1 MAELDFCL
9 EEEKGEKGVESPKHC
24 VETQP
29 GRLFQTDHRRDGELC
44 AMIEAKHKDL
54 ALKIDHQCKLLELIL
69 LNGGIKAK
77 SKDTLPSGTS
87 SRILGSRRPS
97 ASPATSRGL
106 GMPRELRESK
116 ERQELPADLS
126 KEPPKEEPP
135 AQPAAPESKAEHSS
149 RRSSAKS
156 ERALAIEARAKK
168 KRPSFTPQLFK
179 TFSQTDLTKKKKAH
193 AASMRRSASMD
204 TGNTAIVEEKPP
216 NWAKRLVTRSAFD
229 LAFTLVVVTNSIFIG
244 VELQLSVS
252 EPNATHTG
260 VQIVQYVYTALFT
273 IELWIRICADGCG
286 LFWGDD
292 WTWGWLDLFI
302 VVFSLW
308 EVGVDVLYALVWTE
322 STGGSWSGFSNLKAF
337 RIIRIT
343 RLVKAVR
350 LARIFR
356 FVMAFRLLISSILH
370 TLKSLFWALMLLVL
384 IIYVFAVLFTQAVND
399 HLTDP
404 DVKYDVLFEK
414 ASEEYFAGLP
424 VTMLSLFMSISG
436 GVSWENV
443 IAPLK
448 EVSLVWVVVY
458 LFYISFTYFAVLN
471 VVTAVFCQSAID
483 GAQNDHASKVHA
495 ILANK
500 EQHLTKISTLFQK
513 FGAEGGVITF
523 EQFQKNLKAAE
534 VREYF
539 QTLGLDVWDAWS
551 FFKLLDED
559 GGGEVEIEEFLMGCL
574 RLRGQ
579 ATAMDV
585 GKIIN
590 DQTWQIKNQGKFQ
603 AYVEVELK
611 QLKEHLSIL
620 TGVNISSD
628 EHIGLIFG
636 DRDQGVGKTRSI
648 DCVPAP
654 EEEYEERSEHDE
666 ISEHV
671 KKMSY
676 QFDRRISP

>member
-1 MAELDFCL
+1 MEA
-9 EEEKGEKGVESPKHC
+9 
-24 VETQP
+24 
-29 GRLFQTDHRRDGELC
+29 GR
-44 AMIEAKHKDL
+44 
-54 ALKIDHQCKLLELIL
+54 
-69 LNGGIKAK
+69 
-77 SKDTLPSGTS
+77 
-87 SRILGSRRPS
+87 
-97 ASPATSRGL
+97 
-106 GMPRELRESK
+106 
-116 ERQELPADLS
+116 
-126 KEPPKEEPP
+126 
-135 AQPAAPESKAEHSS
+135 
-149 RRSSAKS
+149 
-156 ERALAIEARAKK
+156 
-168 KRPSFTPQLFK
+168 
-179 TFSQTDLTKKKKAH
+179 
-193 AASMRRSASMD
+193 
-204 TGNTAIVEEKPP
+204 V
-216 NWAKRLVTRSAFD
+216 
-229 LAFTLVVVTNSIFIG
+229 
-244 VELQLSVS
+244 
-252 EPNATHTG
+252 
-260 VQIVQYVYTALFT
+260 
-273 IELWIRICADGCG
+273 
-286 LFWGDD
+286 
-292 WTWGWLDLFI
+292 
-302 VVFSLW
+302 
-308 EVGVDVLYALVWTE
+308 
-322 STGGSWSGFSNLKAF
+322 FSNLKAF

-676 QFDRRISP
+676 KFDRRISP

>member
-1 MAELDFCL
+1 MTDADFCI
-9 EEEKGEKGVESPKHC
+9 EDEEKGDGVESPKHC
-24 VETQP
+24 METQP
-29 GRLFQTDHRRDGELC
+29 GRFFQSFLRSDQEVC
-44 AMIEAKHKDL
+44 AMIETKHKEL
-54 ALKIDHQCKLLELIL
+54 VHKIDHQSKMLELIL
-69 LNGGIKAK
+69 LSAQHRV
-77 SKDTLPSGTS
+77 SKPKESGT
-87 SRILGSRRPS
+87 ING
-97 ASPATSRGL
+97 
-106 GMPRELRESK
+106 
-116 ERQELPADLS
+116 
-126 KEPPKEEPP
+126 
-135 AQPAAPESKAEHSS
+135 S
-149 RRSSAKS
+149 RRSSTASGLESKTSAALIPPTISTDATETKEVKQEDPKGPATGSRRSSQQSRNSNTSGLRTKGEAKAN
-156 ERALAIEARAKK
+156 EEAPKAAQ
-168 KRPSFTPQLFK
+168 RPSFTPQLFK
-179 TFSQTDLTKKKKAH
+179 TFSQQELTNKKKAH
-193 AASMRRSASMD
+193 AASVRRSASMES
-204 TGNTAIVEEKPP
+204 GLYVFEEVPP
-216 NWAKRLVTRSAFD
+216 NWAKRMVQHSAFD
-229 LAFTLVVVTNSIFIG
+229 LVFTFVVLTNSIFIG
-244 VELQLSVS
+244 VELQMALSHPGGS
-252 EPNATHTG
+252 QTA
-260 VQIVQYVYTALFT
+260 VQTIQYLYTALFT
-273 IELWIRICADGCG
+273 IELLIRIAADGCH
-286 LFWGDD
+286 LFCGEDWAWGV
-292 WTWGWLDLFI
+292 LDLFI
-302 VVFSLW
+302 VLFSLW
-308 EVGVDVLYALVWTE
+308 EVSLDLIYLIAAQDGQ
-322 STGGSWSGFSNLKAF
+322 SGFWSGFSNLKAF

-399 HLTDP
+399 HITDP
-404 DVKYDVLFEK
+404 EAPILEDADLQ
-414 ASEEYFAGLP
+414 ATDEYFGSLAA
-424 VTMLSLFMSISG
+424 TMLSLFMSISG

-443 IAPLK
+443 ISPLK
-448 EVSLVWVVVY
+448 KISTAWVVVY

-500 EQHLTKISTLFQK
+500 EQHLLKIQTLFQK

-523 EQFQKNLKAAE
+523 EQFSRNLKAAE

-590 DQTWQIKNQGKFQ
+590 DQTWQIRNQGKFQ

-611 QLKEHLSIL
+611 QLKEHLAIL
-620 TGVNISSD
+620 TGVNLCSD

-636 DRDQGVGKTRSI
+636 DHTHGVGKTRSI
-648 DCVPAP
+648 ESVGRI
-654 EEEYEERSEHDE
+654 EDE
-666 ISEHV
+666 GGLEDDLIAKQVRDYSS
-671 KKMSY
+671 K
-676 QFDRRISP
+676 FDRRISP